1 MKKGLIAAGLLVSL
15 SGTAQDVSTYTPG
28 TMGEG
33 VVYYLP
39 KTEIELQVTA
49 TKVVYTPGEFC
60 QYADRYLRLTGISSQ
75 PEEHWEI
82 NSIKVNSIGIPDP
95 DNAYAVKL
103 KDKSA
108 ASQVELTPEGIIK
121 AINTTS
127 PIEKAP
133 VTKVADTVKKRIDPR
148 SFMTEEILIA
158 GSTAKMAELVAKEIY
173 NIRESKNSLT
183 RGQADYMPKDGAALK
198 LMLDNLDEQEQAMMQ
213 MFAGT
218 TDRTEKS
225 FTIRIK
231 PEAGMKEKVAFRFS
245 KKLGMLD
252 ADNLS
257 GEPYYISIINQ
268 ETLPPMDPK
277 GKEKKKTD
285 GVIYN
290 IPAYVPQVYAIYDNL
305 AKVLQDAGVTVS
317 QLADKSYISNPT
329 YVVTQAVKAA
339 KSDAGNINY
348 YIDVL
353 SQFNSAG
360 WDVLIK
366 NHPDLTSV
374 ITKTA
379 DQARNINY
387 FLGLN
392 IADTPK
398 IKSISVIIP
407 VLSII
412 TQYIS
417 TKLSMAGTQQQ
428 TANTDNPM
436 GQSMQTMNTI
446 MPFMTGF
453 MCLMFPIGVGI
464 YWIAGNVF
472 RIFQQLCINLY
483 FSKINMDD
491 MIKENVEKAKKKY
504 EKMGM
509 DSSVLEKAAKTRTSN
524 INTAAKN
531 NAASQKSAASS
542 DNKRKSSISDKA
554 KKSST
559 KDIKKSANTNYK
571 EGSIAAYANM
581 LNRED
586 K

>member
-1 MKKGLIAAGLLVSL
+1 MSVFLTTYQGAILGPIARLLGYILQGIYSVL
-15 SGTAQDVSTYTPG
+15 STVG
-28 TMGEG
+28 
-33 VVYYLP
+33 
-39 KTEIELQVTA
+39 IEN
-49 TKVVYTPGEFC
+49 
-60 QYADRYLRLTGISSQ
+60 TGICMILFTFIVNALMIPMQ
-75 PEEHWEI
+75 
-82 NSIKVNSIGIPDP
+82 IKQQ
-95 DNAYAVKL
+95 K
-103 KDKSA
+103 
-108 ASQVELTPEGIIK
+108 
-121 AINTTS
+121 
-127 PIEKAP
+127 
-133 VTKVADTVKKRIDPR
+133 
-148 SFMTEEILIA
+148 F
-158 GSTAKMAELVAKEIY
+158 AKMSSVMNPELMAIQAKY
-173 NIRESKNSLT
+173 KNKKDQESQQKMSLET
-183 RGQADYMPKDGAALK
+183 QAVYQKYGVSPVSGCLPMLITFPILFALY
-198 LMLDNLDEQEQAMMQ
+198 
-213 MFAGT
+213 
-218 TDRTEKS
+218 R
-225 FTIRIK
+225 
-231 PEAGMKEKVAFRFS
+231 
-245 KKLGMLD
+245 
-252 ADNLS
+252 
-257 GEPYYISIINQ
+257 
-268 ETLPPMDPK
+268 
-277 GKEKKKTD
+277 
-285 GVIYN
+285 VIYN

-366 NHPDLTSV
+366 NHPDLMSV

-379 DQARNINY
+379 DQARKINY
-387 FLGLN
+387 FLGMN

-398 IKSISVIIP
+398 IKSLSVIIP

-428 TANTDNPM
+428 TVNSDNPM

-483 FSKINMDD
+483 FTKINMDD

-509 DSSVLEKAAKTRTSN
+509 DPSVLEKAAKTRTSN

-559 KDIKKSANTNYK
+559 KDIKKSANNNYK

>member
-1 MKKGLIAAGLLVSL
+1 MSVFLTTYQGAILGPIARLLGYILQGIYSVL
-15 SGTAQDVSTYTPG
+15 STVG
-28 TMGEG
+28 
-33 VVYYLP
+33 
-39 KTEIELQVTA
+39 IEN
-49 TKVVYTPGEFC
+49 
-60 QYADRYLRLTGISSQ
+60 TGICMILFTFIVNALMIPMQ
-75 PEEHWEI
+75 
-82 NSIKVNSIGIPDP
+82 IKQQ
-95 DNAYAVKL
+95 K
-103 KDKSA
+103 
-108 ASQVELTPEGIIK
+108 
-121 AINTTS
+121 
-127 PIEKAP
+127 
-133 VTKVADTVKKRIDPR
+133 
-148 SFMTEEILIA
+148 F
-158 GSTAKMAELVAKEIY
+158 AKMSSVMNPELMAIQAKY
-173 NIRESKNSLT
+173 KNKKDQESQQKMSLET
-183 RGQADYMPKDGAALK
+183 QAVYQKYGVSPVSGCLP
-198 LMLDNLDEQEQAMMQ
+198 ML
-213 MFAGT
+213 
-218 TDRTEKS
+218 
-225 FTIRIK
+225 I
-231 PEAGMKEKVAFRFS
+231 
-245 KKLGMLD
+245 
-252 ADNLS
+252 
-257 GEPYYISIINQ
+257 
-268 ETLPPMDPK
+268 TLPILFALYR
-277 GKEKKKTD
+277 
-285 GVIYN
+285 VIYN

-329 YVVTQAVKAA
+329 YVVTHAVKAA

-379 DQARNINY
+379 EQARKINY
-387 FLGLN
+387 FLGMN

-398 IKSISVIIP
+398 IKSLSVIIP

-428 TANTDNPM
+428 TVNSDNPM

-483 FSKINMDD
+483 FTKINMDD

-509 DSSVLEKAAKTRTSN
+509 DPSVLEKAAKTRTSN
-524 INTAAKN
+524 INTAAKNN

>member
-1 MKKGLIAAGLLVSL
+1 MSVFLTTYQGAILGPIARLLGYILQGIYSVL
-15 SGTAQDVSTYTPG
+15 STVG
-28 TMGEG
+28 
-33 VVYYLP
+33 
-39 KTEIELQVTA
+39 IEN
-49 TKVVYTPGEFC
+49 
-60 QYADRYLRLTGISSQ
+60 TGICMILFTFIVNALMIPMQ
-75 PEEHWEI
+75 
-82 NSIKVNSIGIPDP
+82 IKQQ
-95 DNAYAVKL
+95 K
-103 KDKSA
+103 
-108 ASQVELTPEGIIK
+108 
-121 AINTTS
+121 
-127 PIEKAP
+127 
-133 VTKVADTVKKRIDPR
+133 
-148 SFMTEEILIA
+148 F
-158 GSTAKMAELVAKEIY
+158 AKMSSVMNPELMAIQAKY
-173 NIRESKNSLT
+173 KNKKDQESQQKMSLET
-183 RGQADYMPKDGAALK
+183 QAVYQKYGVSPVSGCLP
-198 LMLDNLDEQEQAMMQ
+198 ML
-213 MFAGT
+213 
-218 TDRTEKS
+218 
-225 FTIRIK
+225 I
-231 PEAGMKEKVAFRFS
+231 
-245 KKLGMLD
+245 
-252 ADNLS
+252 
-257 GEPYYISIINQ
+257 
-268 ETLPPMDPK
+268 TLPILFALYR
-277 GKEKKKTD
+277 
-285 GVIYN
+285 VIYN

-317 QLADKSYISNPT
+317 QLADKSYVSNPT

-366 NHPDLTSV
+366 NHPDLTDV

-379 DQARNINY
+379 NQARDINY

-398 IKSISVIIP
+398 IKSFSVIIP

-428 TANTDNPM
+428 TVNSDNPM

-483 FSKINMDD
+483 FSKVNMDD

-509 DSSVLEKAAKTRTSN
+509 DPSVLEKAAKTRTSN

>member
-1 MKKGLIAAGLLVSL
+1 MSVFLTTYQGAILGPIARLLGYILQGIYSVL
-15 SGTAQDVSTYTPG
+15 STVG
-28 TMGEG
+28 
-33 VVYYLP
+33 
-39 KTEIELQVTA
+39 IEN
-49 TKVVYTPGEFC
+49 
-60 QYADRYLRLTGISSQ
+60 TGICMILFTFIVNALMIPMQ
-75 PEEHWEI
+75 
-82 NSIKVNSIGIPDP
+82 IKQQ
-95 DNAYAVKL
+95 K
-103 KDKSA
+103 
-108 ASQVELTPEGIIK
+108 
-121 AINTTS
+121 
-127 PIEKAP
+127 
-133 VTKVADTVKKRIDPR
+133 
-148 SFMTEEILIA
+148 F
-158 GSTAKMAELVAKEIY
+158 AKMSSVMNPELMAIQAKY
-173 NIRESKNSLT
+173 KNKKDQESQQKMSLET
-183 RGQADYMPKDGAALK
+183 QAVYQKYGVSPVSGCLP
-198 LMLDNLDEQEQAMMQ
+198 ML
-213 MFAGT
+213 
-218 TDRTEKS
+218 
-225 FTIRIK
+225 I
-231 PEAGMKEKVAFRFS
+231 
-245 KKLGMLD
+245 
-252 ADNLS
+252 
-257 GEPYYISIINQ
+257 
-268 ETLPPMDPK
+268 TLPILFALYR
-277 GKEKKKTD
+277 
-285 GVIYN
+285 VIYN

-366 NHPDLTSV
+366 NHPDLTDV

-379 DQARNINY
+379 NQARDINY

-398 IKSISVIIP
+398 IKSFSVIIP

-428 TANTDNPM
+428 TVNSDNPM

-446 MPFMTGF
+446 MPFVTGF
-453 MCLMFPIGVGI
+453 MCLMFPIGVGV

-483 FSKINMDD
+483 FSKVNMDD

-509 DSSVLEKAAKTRTSN
+509 DPSVLEKAAKTRTSN

>member
-1 MKKGLIAAGLLVSL
+1 MSVFLTTYQGAILGPIARLLGYILQGIYSVL
-15 SGTAQDVSTYTPG
+15 STVG
-28 TMGEG
+28 
-33 VVYYLP
+33 
-39 KTEIELQVTA
+39 IEN
-49 TKVVYTPGEFC
+49 
-60 QYADRYLRLTGISSQ
+60 TGICMILFTFIVNALMIPMQ
-75 PEEHWEI
+75 
-82 NSIKVNSIGIPDP
+82 IKQQ
-95 DNAYAVKL
+95 K
-103 KDKSA
+103 
-108 ASQVELTPEGIIK
+108 
-121 AINTTS
+121 
-127 PIEKAP
+127 
-133 VTKVADTVKKRIDPR
+133 
-148 SFMTEEILIA
+148 F
-158 GSTAKMAELVAKEIY
+158 AKMSSVMNPELMAIQAKY
-173 NIRESKNSLT
+173 KNKKDQESQQKMSLET
-183 RGQADYMPKDGAALK
+183 QAVYQKYGVSPVSGCLP
-198 LMLDNLDEQEQAMMQ
+198 ML
-213 MFAGT
+213 
-218 TDRTEKS
+218 
-225 FTIRIK
+225 I
-231 PEAGMKEKVAFRFS
+231 
-245 KKLGMLD
+245 
-252 ADNLS
+252 
-257 GEPYYISIINQ
+257 
-268 ETLPPMDPK
+268 TLPILFALYR
-277 GKEKKKTD
+277 
-285 GVIYN
+285 VIYN

-379 DQARNINY
+379 EQARKINY
-387 FLGLN
+387 FLGMN

-398 IKSISVIIP
+398 IKSFSVIIP

-428 TANTDNPM
+428 TVNSDNPM

-483 FSKINMDD
+483 FTKINMDD

-509 DSSVLEKAAKTRTSN
+509 DPSVLEKAAKTRTSN

>member
-1 MKKGLIAAGLLVSL
+1 MSVFLTTYQGAILGPIARLLGYILQGIYSVL
-15 SGTAQDVSTYTPG
+15 STVG
-28 TMGEG
+28 
-33 VVYYLP
+33 
-39 KTEIELQVTA
+39 IEN
-49 TKVVYTPGEFC
+49 
-60 QYADRYLRLTGISSQ
+60 TGICMILFTFIVNALMIPMQ
-75 PEEHWEI
+75 
-82 NSIKVNSIGIPDP
+82 IKQQ
-95 DNAYAVKL
+95 K
-103 KDKSA
+103 
-108 ASQVELTPEGIIK
+108 
-121 AINTTS
+121 
-127 PIEKAP
+127 
-133 VTKVADTVKKRIDPR
+133 
-148 SFMTEEILIA
+148 F
-158 GSTAKMAELVAKEIY
+158 AKMSSVMNPELMAIQAKY
-173 NIRESKNSLT
+173 KNKKDQESQQKMSLET
-183 RGQADYMPKDGAALK
+183 QAVYQKYGVSPVSGCLP
-198 LMLDNLDEQEQAMMQ
+198 ML
-213 MFAGT
+213 
-218 TDRTEKS
+218 
-225 FTIRIK
+225 I
-231 PEAGMKEKVAFRFS
+231 
-245 KKLGMLD
+245 
-252 ADNLS
+252 
-257 GEPYYISIINQ
+257 
-268 ETLPPMDPK
+268 TLPILFALYR
-277 GKEKKKTD
+277 
-285 GVIYN
+285 VIYN

-379 DQARNINY
+379 EQARKINY
-387 FLGLN
+387 FLGMN

-398 IKSISVIIP
+398 IKSFSVIIP

-428 TANTDNPM
+428 TVNSDNPM

>member
-1 MKKGLIAAGLLVSL
+1 MSVFLTTYQGAILGPIARLLGYILQGIYSVL
-15 SGTAQDVSTYTPG
+15 STVG
-28 TMGEG
+28 
-33 VVYYLP
+33 
-39 KTEIELQVTA
+39 IEN
-49 TKVVYTPGEFC
+49 
-60 QYADRYLRLTGISSQ
+60 TGICMILFTFIVNALMIPMQ
-75 PEEHWEI
+75 
-82 NSIKVNSIGIPDP
+82 IKQQ
-95 DNAYAVKL
+95 K
-103 KDKSA
+103 
-108 ASQVELTPEGIIK
+108 
-121 AINTTS
+121 
-127 PIEKAP
+127 
-133 VTKVADTVKKRIDPR
+133 
-148 SFMTEEILIA
+148 F
-158 GSTAKMAELVAKEIY
+158 AKMSSVMNPELMAIQAKY
-173 NIRESKNSLT
+173 KNKKDQESQQKMSLET
-183 RGQADYMPKDGAALK
+183 QAVYQKYGVSPVSGCLP
-198 LMLDNLDEQEQAMMQ
+198 ML
-213 MFAGT
+213 
-218 TDRTEKS
+218 
-225 FTIRIK
+225 I
-231 PEAGMKEKVAFRFS
+231 
-245 KKLGMLD
+245 
-252 ADNLS
+252 
-257 GEPYYISIINQ
+257 
-268 ETLPPMDPK
+268 TLPILFALYR
-277 GKEKKKTD
+277 
-285 GVIYN
+285 VIYN

-305 AKVLQDAGVTVS
+305 AKVLQDAGITVS

-366 NHPDLTSV
+366 NHPDLTDV

-379 DQARNINY
+379 NQARDINY

-398 IKSISVIIP
+398 IKSFSVIIP

-428 TANTDNPM
+428 TVNSDNPM

-483 FSKINMDD
+483 FSKVNMDD

-509 DSSVLEKAAKTRTSN
+509 DPSVLEKAAKTRTSN